1 MFRRLFALTGLLI
14 ALAGTGVFVAVAV
27 QVWRVKAE
35 VNRQTAELAGRANQA
50 GDAADRAI
58 TFVADVIDRA
68 KAELATTRVSTSA
81 PEPVRVNPIVRMT
94 ARQASIDLAGSLER
108 ALGAVVTAS
117 DTVIVAE
124 TALDM
129 VSADPRLSQAFGV
142 DPDQIHQTRTA
153 LTSVAGELRQA
164 KSILGVPVRA
174 DSELP
179 SAEQLDAVDRA
190 LQMAEQFKA
199 EMARLVGVARV
210 RVNET
215 RHMIDVWA
223 MRLAVGVTA
232 LCVLGAV
239 GQLFM
244 ARFCLRKML
253 ELPA

>member
-14 ALAGTGVFVAVAV
+14 ALAGTGVFVAIAV

-50 GDAADRAI
+50 GDAAGRAVN
-58 TFVADVIDRA
+58 FVGDVIDRA
-68 KAELATTRVSTSA
+68 RAELTTTRISTSA
-81 PEPVRVNPIVRMT
+81 PEPVRVNPFVRMT

-142 DPDQIHQTRTA
+142 NTDQIHQTRTA

-164 KSILGVPVRA
+164 KSILGVPVRT

-215 RHMIDVWA
+215 RQLIDVWA
-223 MRLAVGVTA
+223 LRLAVAVTA
-232 LCVLGAV
+232 LSVLGAV

-244 ARFCLRKML
+244 ARFCLRKL
-253 ELPA
+253 HELPA